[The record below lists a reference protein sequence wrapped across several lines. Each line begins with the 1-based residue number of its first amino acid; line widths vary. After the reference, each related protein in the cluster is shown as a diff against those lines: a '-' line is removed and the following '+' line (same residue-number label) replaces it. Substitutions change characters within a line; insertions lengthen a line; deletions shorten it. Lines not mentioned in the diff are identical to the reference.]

1 LLAELTEK
9 SFFWRVFIMR
19 TQKGIVKNVASNIQT
34 IKRFIE
40 ESSRN
45 HKYIFGRNILSV
57 LEKQFLVN
65 YFFIFK
71 P

>member
-1 LLAELTEK
+1 
-9 SFFWRVFIMR
+9 MR

-45 HKYIFGRNILSV
+45 YKYIFGRNILSV